1 MQLEHSFTVPVG
13 VDEAWRVLLDIEQVA
28 TCMPGATLESVDGDD
43 FTGSV
48 KVRVGPIALVYRGK
62 ARFSEKDEA
71 ARRAVIDAQGKDAR
85 GNGTAAAHV
94 AASLH
99 PDGDTTMVEVVTDLS
114 VTGKP
119 AQFGR
124 GVMADVGNKL
134 IGQFADCLAGR
145 LAQGGGVAAGAVDST
160 APPATT
166 AAASQS
172 AGAATGSASS
182 ASAGPT
188 AGGGGPSA
196 AAAGPS
202 RDASPAAAAAGPTS
216 ASPTAP
222 VQPAETEAIDL
233 LASAGPAIAKRVVPI
248 VLGLVVV
255 MIVLRRLIR
264 A

>member
-28 TCMPGATLESVDGDD
+28 TCMPGATLDSVDGDD

-48 KVRVGPIALVYRGK
+48 KVRVGPIGLVYRGK

-94 AASLH
+94 AATLH
-99 PDGDTTMVEVVTDLS
+99 PDGDSTTVEVVTDLN

-124 GVMADVGNKL
+124 GVMADIGNKL

-145 LAQGGGVAAGAVDST
+145 LATGGAAAGGADSA
-160 APPATT
+160 APPA
-166 AAASQS
+166 
-172 AGAATGSASS
+172 ATEG
-182 ASAGPT
+182 SAGP
-188 AGGGGPSA
+188 ASA
-196 AAAGPS
+196 VAAAGSPS
-202 RDASPAAAAAGPTS
+202 VAAAGSTTGAGPASSGGSAPTE
-216 ASPTAP
+216 PP
-222 VQPAETEAIDL
+222 ETEPIDL
-233 LASAGPAIAKRVVPI
+233 LASAGPAIAKRVVPV

-255 MIVLRRLIR
+255 LIVLRRLIR

>member
-13 VDEAWRVLLDIEQVA
+13 VDEAWRVLLDIDQVA

-48 KVRVGPIALVYRGK
+48 KVRVGPIGLMYRGK

-71 ARRAVIDAQGKDAR
+71 ARRAVLDAQGKDAR

-94 AASLH
+94 AATLH
-99 PDGDTTMVEVVTDLS
+99 PVGDSTRVEVVTDLN

-124 GVMADVGNKL
+124 GVMADIGNKL

-145 LAQGGGVAAGAVDST
+145 LATGGGAAGGADSA
-160 APPATT
+160 APPA
-166 AAASQS
+166 
-172 AGAATGSASS
+172 ATEG
-182 ASAGPT
+182 SAGP
-188 AGGGGPSA
+188 ASA
-196 AAAGPS
+196 AAADNPS
-202 RDASPAAAAAGPTS
+202 VAAAGSTTGAGPAS
-216 ASPTAP
+216 AGASAP
-222 VQPAETEAIDL
+222 VESPETEPIDL
-233 LASAGPAIAKRVVPI
+233 LASAGPAIAKRVVPV

-255 MIVLRRLIR
+255 LIVLRRLIR